1 METTPLV
8 THLAR
13 RDLKFLAPL
22 RLLALRLLLARI
34 LVVYYLRL
42 LRLPRVQGKAILQ
55 GLTLP
60 MPLIRLERLHLRLYI
75 VHFKEGLV
83 LRQDCQV
90 EN

>member
-34 LVVYYLRL
+34 LVVYI
-42 LRLPRVQGKAILQ
+42 LPWVQGKAILQ

-60 MPLIRLERLHLRLYI
+60 MPLIRLERLH
-75 VHFKEGLV
+75 
-83 LRQDCQV
+83 
-90 EN
+90 